1 MHIFVPR
8 ELVNQ
13 IVNHR
18 GRENAPQHQ
27 DSPGGGGGNGGGGG
41 GGSMPPMARGGGGG
55 GGGGGAMTVTT
66 FLCHNIIIHYIH
78 IARQDK

>member
-1 MHIFVPR
+1 MVIAWSAR

-27 DSPGGGGGNGGGGG
+27 DNPGMGMGGGGGDMGN
-41 GGSMPPMARGGGGG
+41 PPMMRGGGGG
-55 GGGGGAMTVTT
+55 GGGGGGLAVTVCKIET
-66 FLCHNIIIHYIH
+66 LNS
-78 IARQDK
+78 